1 MRDVQSERDS
11 RRISIDRV
19 GVSDV
24 SYPIVVLDQKENIQ
38 HTVASVTMSVSLPHE
53 YRGTHMSRFI
63 EVLGE
68 FQGRVTLSSLEHI
81 TEDLRQVLD
90 AECAELDFSFPYFL
104 LRKAPVTGIA
114 SYTRYDVTFKATKGD
129 VFDLVTTVVVPVQTL
144 CPCSREISEKGAHN
158 QRASVEISVRMK
170 GLVWI
175 EELVEIAEKN
185 ASAPVYTLL
194 KREDEKFVTEQAY
207 NTPRFV
213 EDVLRDVAV
222 ALEGEER
229 ISWYRIRVTSNESIH
244 NHDAFASLERDK
256 TRPAEGGAECLPGE
270 AGK

>member
-1 MRDVQSERDS
+1 MRDVQSERDG

-19 GVSDV
+19 GVSNV
-24 SYPIVVLDQKENIQ
+24 SYPVVVLDQKENIQ
-38 HTVASVTMSVSLPHE
+38 HTVASVSMSVSLPHE

-63 EVLGE
+63 EVLHE
-68 FQGRVTLSSLEHI
+68 FQGRLTISSMEHI
-81 TEDLRQVLD
+81 AEHLRKVLD
-90 AECAELDFSFPYFL
+90 AECAEIVFSFPYFIA
-104 LRKAPVTGIA
+104 RNAPVTGM
-114 SYTRYDVTFKATKGD
+114 SSFTRYDVSFLATKGD
-129 VFDLVTTVVVPVQTL
+129 RFDLVTVVTVPVQTL
-144 CPCSREISEKGAHN
+144 CPCSREISEAGAHN

-207 NTPRFV
+207 NNPRFV

-222 ALEGEER
+222 DLEAEDR
-229 ISWYRIRVTSNESIH
+229 VVWYRIRVASNESIH

-256 TRPAEGGAECLPGE
+256 EGPKKRRTRGE
-270 AGK
+270 KA